1 MTRQDFSR
9 QEFLDALKAGLDGL
23 PAAEIDEV
31 LVDYAAYFTDAQE
44 AGRSED
50 SVVQMLGDPAQLA
63 RALKAESGLR
73 QLQARPS
80 PSTILGAIAALTGL
94 AMLDLF
100 VLLPVLSIL
109 LVVFLAL
116 GLVAL
121 ALALGGS
128 AIVLHSTFMWDGAPL
143 LTHLGRALVG
153 FGFIALAVCLSC
165 LFLLGLN
172 AGLRAMAAHARRYTR
187 LLTSSP
193 RSGAAS

>member
-1 MTRQDFSR
+1 MTRQDF
-9 QEFLDALKAGLDGL
+9 LDALRNGLAGL
-23 PAAEIDEV
+23 PPAEIEEV
-31 LVDYAAYFTDAQE
+31 LGDYAAYFTDAQE
-44 AGRSED
+44 AGRSEND
-50 SVVQMLGDPAQLA
+50 VVQMLGDPAQLA

-80 PSTILGAIAALTGL
+80 LSTVLGAFAALTGL

-116 GLVAL
+116 GLVAF

-128 AIVLHSTFMWDGAPL
+128 AIVLQAAFMWDGAPL
-143 LTHLGRALVG
+143 LVHFGRALVG
-153 FGFIALAVCLSC
+153 FGLVALAVSLSC

-193 RSGAAS
+193 RSGATS